1 MTMKTL
7 HCQAGNHEWQRAAQ
21 RGRLPLNCPEHTEE
35 KVITGTSAPV
45 TITGIQAA
53 HAAKA
58 NKKSQEEQEWSE
70 RVESVIRDPRMT
82 VSVPDRYSTDARP
95 HTVSKLRYIQDQL
108 TNHRAERSHND
119 LADLEKMRAKIMQDP
134 FSRSGH
140 LY

>member
-21 RGRLPLNCPEHTEE
+21 RGRTPLNCPEHTEE
-35 KVITGTSAPV
+35 KVITSSGVS
-45 TITGIQAA
+45 GIEAA

-58 NKKSQEEQEWSE
+58 NKKSQEEREWSE

-95 HTVSKLRYIQDQL
+95 HTASKLRYIQDQL